1 MREKL
6 TFLEGKSMW
15 RWLLLAL
22 LLTSIVSHHFA
33 EPKSIYRIEEVISNG
48 SRESH
53 LRKTGT
59 FSYAYYSTDKQ
70 KCSPKSHLLQ
80 FGRLRSLSKSLQI
93 HTALAVSNAP
103 DLQPII
109 MNATGQHLNGRS
121 QSSDEP
127 FPFHS

>member
-48 SRESH
+48 SKESH

-59 FSYAYYSTDKQ
+59 FSYAFKSTDKR
-70 KCSPKSHLLQ
+70 KCSPKSLSLQ
-80 FGRLRSLSKSLQI
+80 FGRLRFLSQSLQI
-93 HTALAVSNAP
+93 HTALAVFNAP
-103 DLQPII
+103 DLLPIL
-109 MNATGQHLNGRS
+109 MNATGQQLNRKS
-121 QSSDEP
+121 QSSEEP

>member
-1 MREKL
+1 MREQL
-6 TFLEGKSMW
+6 TFLDGKSIW

-48 SRESH
+48 SQKSH

-59 FSYAYYSTDKQ
+59 FSYAYKSTDKQ
-70 KCSPKSHLLQ
+70 KCSPKSHSRQ
-80 FGRLRSLSKSLQI
+80 FGRLRFLSESLQI
-93 HTALAVSNAP
+93 HTALAVSTAP

-109 MNATGQHLNGRS
+109 MNATGQHINGKS
-121 QSSDEP
+121 QSSEEP
-127 FPFHS
+127 FPFRS